1 MKEESEQK
9 DTLFGKVSLLIEQSR
24 QHEGTAA
31 DTAMVY
37 ACYGIGR
44 CIAEYEQ
51 DSRQGAEHGKT
62 ILKDLS
68 KRLTDKYGKDWTVNT
83 LKKCRDFFLM
93 YSNTATTARNSQ
105 KGSSA
110 PPAFPLSWPHYLVL
124 MRIED
129 PDERSFYETECR
141 NQNWSARQLQ
151 RQYNSSLY
159 ERLALSRDND
169 ELLKAKM
176 KEFIEKIEQH
186 EAQ

>member
-24 QHEGTAA
+24 RHEGTAA

-37 ACYGIGR
+37 ASYGIGR
-44 CIAEYEQ
+44 CIAECEQ
-51 DSRQGAEHGKT
+51 DSLQGAEHGKT
-62 ILKDLS
+62 TLRDLS

-83 LKKCRDFFLM
+83 LKKCRVFFLM

-105 KGSSA
+105 KGSNA
-110 PPAFPLSWPHYLVL
+110 TPAFPLSWPHYLVL

-176 KEFIEKIEQH
+176 KEFFEKIEQH
-186 EAQ
+186 EK